1 VRDWVARYPADEVT
15 KAAEFDAASTSW
27 TVRAWAEGEAGEIAE
42 AKVEDP
48 TGAVVEAWTGPQVA
62 WTMARGLKG
71 SFGKKINSSA
81 VWFGFCG
88 AFLLGLA
95 DWRRLRSLRNL
106 DLLVLLSFTASWW
119 FFNEG
124 KIFTSVPLAYPPLAY
139 LLARTAWIGCRG
151 RGTPTRAVWPVWL
164 LLGATV
170 FLAGFRIGLDVRASN
185 VIDVGLA
192 SVVGAERIV
201 HDGQSPYGNMPTDSG
216 KPCGPADATGYVR
229 DHVQTNGRCEAQ
241 ITRGDVYGPVTYL
254 AYVPGYLVYGWS
266 GHWDH
271 LRAAKLTS
279 VALDVLALVGLG
291 LVGLRFGGPRL
302 GATLAFAWAAYPF
315 TQYVASS
322 NSNDAVMPVLLVW
335 GFWLLTSAAARGLF
349 VGLASLAKFAAFL
362 LVPLWASYPTG
373 LRRPRGVTPFAV
385 GFLVACVLSLW
396 ILLLEPNPI
405 DAARAFWDRSVGYQL
420 SRPSPFSIWDWD
432 QYRYPDLAPVQT
444 ALKFAVVAAAALLAF
459 VPRERSPLRVGAF
472 SAALL
477 IAFEIVLT
485 HWFYLY
491 IPWFFPLAA
500 FALLAPAAAEAAR
513 PEARSPERAVRELVA
528 VR

>member
-1 VRDWVARYPADEVT
+1 
-15 KAAEFDAASTSW
+15 
-27 TVRAWAEGEAGEIAE
+27 
-42 AKVEDP
+42 
-48 TGAVVEAWTGPQVA
+48 
-62 WTMARGLKG
+62 
-71 SFGKKINSSA
+71 
-81 VWFGFCG
+81 
-88 AFLLGLA
+88 
-95 DWRRLRSLRNL
+95 
-106 DLLVLLSFTASWW
+106 
-119 FFNEG
+119 
-124 KIFTSVPLAYPPLAY
+124 
-139 LLARTAWIGCRG
+139 
-151 RGTPTRAVWPVWL
+151 
-164 LLGATV
+164 
-170 FLAGFRIGLDVRASN
+170 
-185 VIDVGLA
+185 
-192 SVVGAERIV
+192 
-201 HDGQSPYGNMPTDSG
+201 
-216 KPCGPADATGYVR
+216 
-229 DHVQTNGRCEAQ
+229 
-241 ITRGDVYGPVTYL
+241 
-254 AYVPGYLVYGWS
+254 VYGWS

-459 VPRERSPLRVGAF
+459 VPRERSPLRVAAF

-477 IAFEIVLT
+477 IGFEIVLT